1 MTRLDL
7 TMPRKKNPPENT
19 PEPDPMPE
27 TAEEKRN
34 RMMVGVDPTIHQQL
48 KRLAEKNGR
57 PLTWEIRRIFLKA
70 LQENGLWPP
79 SEEG

>member
-1 MTRLDL
+1 
-7 TMPRKKNPPENT
+7 
-19 PEPDPMPE
+19 
-27 TAEEKRN
+27 
-34 RMMVGVDPTIHQQL
+34 MMVGVDPTIHQQL